1 MRILGFVLLILGLIA
16 LVQGTFFVTRDEKKA
31 EIGPVKVTVKE
42 RERFEVPVWAS
53 VLTVLAG
60 GGLIAAGGR
69 PWRTA

>member
-1 MRILGFVLLILGLIA
+1 MRVFGIVLVVLGLIA
-16 LVQGTFFVTRDEKKA
+16 LVHGTFFVTRDEKKA
-31 EIGPVKVTVKE
+31 ELGPIKVSVEE
-42 RERFEVPVWAS
+42 RERFHVPVWAS

>member
-1 MRILGFVLLILGLIA
+1 MRAFGFVLLILGLIA
-16 LVQGTFFVTRDEKKA
+16 LVHGTFFVTRDEKKA
-31 EIGPVKVTVKE
+31 ELGPIKVTVQE

-53 VLTVLAG
+53 VLAVLAG

>member
-1 MRILGFVLLILGLIA
+1 MRVFGFVLLIVGLIA
-16 LVQGTFFVTRDEKKA
+16 LIQGTFFVTRDEKKA
-31 EIGPVKVTVKE
+31 EIGPVKVTVEE
-42 RERFEVPVWAS
+42 RESFHVPVWAS